1 MKTGK
6 SIGQQRSK
14 PSQKPVEG
22 LALPGSA
29 SARHDAKRAGVRG
42 ELASIVEHSND
53 AIFSRTFD
61 GIITTWNAA
70 ASRIFGFTTS
80 EIVGRS
86 SRVLLPPGRK
96 DEFRR
101 LVTQMRRGRAVEH
114 FETERMRK
122 DGQCIHVSLT
132 LSPIRDVSDRLVGF
146 STIARDITVRH
157 QMRDALARRERE
169 LEDLFDEASVGLA
182 LVDRDGKVIR
192 ANRAFAELVNRPV
205 PRVVGRSL
213 KTFHANTAQL
223 KDTLNRLARRQT
235 FHNYPMEFLTRKGET
250 KYVLVDANGFWE
262 KGNFI
267 HSRWFIRDIS
277 QRKRLERELLEISER
292 ERRRLAQDLH
302 DGLGQQLGG
311 IAYLSNVLRERLL
324 EGGAPEAANAA
335 RISSLLRSAIEQVRR
350 VARGLSPI
358 QTEPVGLM
366 HALRELAGQSKEFF
380 GVHCAFDCRRPV
392 PVHDAEV
399 AAHLFRIAQESVNN
413 ALKHA
418 APRSITIRLNRARNR
433 ITLTVADDG
442 RGIGPISPK
451 RSGLG
456 LRIMQYR
463 CSLIQGTLTVRRQK
477 RGTEVVCSAPC
488 PEARMEN
495 TGKLNSKAHDGS

>member
-1 MKTGK
+1 MPLTP
-6 SIGQQRSK
+6 IQQRSK
-14 PSQKPVEG
+14 PFQKPVEG
-22 LALPGSA
+22 LDLPRPA
-29 SARHDAKRAGVRG
+29 SACHNAKWVGVRDQ
-42 ELASIVEHSND
+42 LADVVEHSND

-61 GIITTWNAA
+61 GTITTWNAA
-70 ASRIFGFTTS
+70 ARRIFGFTTD

-86 SRVLLPPGRK
+86 SRVLLPRGHK

-101 LVTQMRRGRAVEH
+101 LVMQMRRGQVVEH

-122 DGQCIHVSLT
+122 DGRRIHASLT
-132 LSPIRDVSDRLVGF
+132 LSPIRDVSGRLVGF
-146 STIARDITVRH
+146 STIARDITAQH
-157 QMRDALARRERE
+157 QMRDALARHERE

-182 LVDRDGKVIR
+182 LVTRHGKVLR
-192 ANRAFAELVNRPV
+192 ANRALADMVDRPV
-205 PRVVGRSL
+205 SRVVNCSL
-213 KTFHANTAQL
+213 KTFHSNTTLL
-223 KDTLNRLARRQT
+223 KDTLNRLAQRQT
-235 FHNYPMEFLTRKGET
+235 FHNFPMALLTRKGET
-250 KYVLVDANGFWE
+250 KHVLVDANGFWE
-262 KGNFI
+262 KGNFV

-277 QRKRLERELLEISER
+277 QRKRLERELLEIGER

-335 RISSLLRSAIEQVRR
+335 RISGLMRSAIEQVRR

-358 QTEPVGLM
+358 QTEPEGLM
-366 HALRELAGQSKEFF
+366 HALQELASQTKEFF
-380 GVHCAFDCRRPV
+380 GVHCAFERRRPV
-392 PVHDAEV
+392 PVHGAEV

-418 APRSITIRLNRARNR
+418 APRTITIRLNRARNR

-442 RGIGPISPK
+442 RGIGPIPPV

-463 CSLIQGTLTVRRQK
+463 CSLIQGTLTVRRKK

-488 PEARMEN
+488 P
-495 TGKLNSKAHDGS
+495 KAADVKHRKTQFKGA